1 MAAELLA
8 VLVPSVEGD
17 AKAIALRE
25 VEVMKDKVLGAEP
38 ALVVQLSRA
47 AGDKK
52 LAIKAAKVCVF
63 FSFLASNGLGCLCVL
78 YECIN
83 PESPHT
89 ICMCVIVCACFLN
102 IYHVLTSTCEFFFSC
117 SALRGSGDEESG
129 ECLLLVA
136 VEGGGDDERRC
147 QNKLALFCR

>member
-8 VLVPSVEGD
+8 VLVPSAKGD

-52 LAIKAAKVCVF
+52 LAIKAAKVCVC
-63 FSFLASNGLGCLCVL
+63 FSLLASNG
-78 YECIN
+78 I
-83 PESPHT
+83 
-89 ICMCVIVCACFLN
+89 
-102 IYHVLTSTCEFFFSC
+102 
-117 SALRGSGDEESG
+117 
-129 ECLLLVA
+129 
-136 VEGGGDDERRC
+136 
-147 QNKLALFCR
+147 